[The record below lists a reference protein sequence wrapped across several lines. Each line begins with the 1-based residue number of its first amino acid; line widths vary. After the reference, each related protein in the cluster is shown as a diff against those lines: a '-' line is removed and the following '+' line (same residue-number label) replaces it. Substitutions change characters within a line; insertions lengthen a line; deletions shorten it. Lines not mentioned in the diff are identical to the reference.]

1 VAAPKL
7 FQPNAVRERV
17 DRYELIG
24 EIASGGM
31 ATVYLARLS
40 GVGGFRRFVAMKR
53 LHPHL
58 AKEADFV
65 QMFLDEARLAAGIH
79 HPNVVPILE
88 VGASPVG
95 YYLVMEYIEGDTLAR
110 LLARAAGR
118 GLRLPLAISLRVML
132 DALQGLHAAHELRN
146 DQGDLI
152 GLVHRDV
159 SPQNILVGIDG
170 VARITDF
177 GVARAETRLS
187 GTRVGQLKG
196 KLAYMSPEQ
205 AAGEEGLDRR
215 ADVFSSAIVI
225 WETLAGKRLFKADN
239 EAATLSRVVNHPI
252 PELKSIVHQMSGEL
266 SAAVMRGLERV
277 PDRRYPTCAAFAEAI
292 EAAAHGRDGIASSRD
307 LAKYVKE
314 VLGDEVEQQREA
326 VRAWLAQSEPSQV
339 NMSQFVPP
347 PASPSSVS
355 VAAMSMPS
363 PAAPF
368 GTPDTG
374 VSGVM
379 QPQRSRWP
387 LAMLVLLLLGAA
399 GGGGFYFARARK
411 PVASVAAPP
420 PPATQTA
427 VAPKPP
433 EPVAPPPAASTA
445 APAPSAV
452 TSAEAEPAASAAV
465 TAPKPATRAA
475 PARRRKSKADDVDLR
490 NPYR

>member
-1 VAAPKL
+1 MAAPKL
-7 FQPNAVRERV
+7 FQPNASRERV

-58 AKEADFV
+58 ANEGDFV

-118 GLRLPLAISLRVML
+118 GLRLPLAISLRVMI
-132 DALQGLHAAHELRN
+132 DALQGLHAAHELRD
-146 DQGDLI
+146 DQGKLV

-196 KLAYMSPEQ
+196 KLAYMAPEQ
-205 AAGEEGLDRR
+205 AAGENLDRR
-215 ADVFSSAIVI
+215 ADVFSSAIVL

-277 PDRRYPTCAAFAEAI
+277 PERRYPTCAAFAEAI
-292 EAAAHGRDGIASSRD
+292 EAAATGRDGIATSRD
-307 LAKYVKE
+307 LAAYVKE

-339 NMSQFVPP
+339 NMTQLTPP
-347 PASPSSVS
+347 PSPSSVS
-355 VAAMSMPS
+355 VAAMSLPG
-363 PAAPF
+363 PARPY
-368 GTPDTG
+368 GMPDTG
-374 VSGVM
+374 VSGVIE
-379 QPQRSRWP
+379 PGRSRWP
-387 LAMLVLLLLGAA
+387 LALLVVLLLGVA
-399 GGGGFYFARARK
+399 GGGGFYFARTEK
-411 PVASVAAPP
+411 SGSNVAAPP
-420 PPATQTA
+420 PPAVAQTA
-427 VAPKPP
+427 AEKAPAPAPAFSVAPAEPVASAAAMPVESTVTVAPKA
-433 EPVAPPPAASTA
+433 PVRS
-445 APAPSAV
+445 
-452 TSAEAEPAASAAV
+452 
-465 TAPKPATRAA
+465 A
-475 PARRRKSKADDVDLR
+475 PARKRKTKHDDVDLR